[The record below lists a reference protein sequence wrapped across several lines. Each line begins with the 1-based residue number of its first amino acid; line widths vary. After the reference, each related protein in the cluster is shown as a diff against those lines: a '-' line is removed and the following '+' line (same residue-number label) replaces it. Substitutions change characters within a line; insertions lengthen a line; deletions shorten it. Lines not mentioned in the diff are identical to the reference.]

1 MAIGS
6 VRALV
11 SSAANAPAT
20 LRSSIDAVDRDLRT
34 LRQQFGVTMP
44 GEAAPSG
51 RGGGGGGGNQPVP
64 AILGQVKSQLL
75 ASTSKPTAIQV
86 RLAREARADLVAA
99 VESLNRVIATGI
111 PGVYQA
117 LGQPQL
123 APTLTPFPAV
133 TIAIP

>member
-1 MAIGS
+1 G
-6 VRALV
+6 
-11 SSAANAPAT
+11 NAPAA
-20 LRSSIDAVDRDLRT
+20 LRSSVDAVDRDLRA

-51 RGGGGGGGNQPVP
+51 RGGGGGGGGNQQVP
-64 AILGQVKSQLL
+64 AVLGQVKSQLL
-75 ASTSKPTAIQV
+75 ASTSKPTAVQV

-99 VESLNRVIATGI
+99 IDSFNRVIGTGI
-111 PGVYQA
+111 QGVYQA

-123 APTLTPFPAV
+123 APTLAPFPAL

>member
-1 MAIGS
+1 
-6 VRALV
+6 
-11 SSAANAPAT
+11 
-20 LRSSIDAVDRDLRT
+20 

-51 RGGGGGGGNQPVP
+51 RGGGGGGGGNQPLP
-64 AILGQVKSQLL
+64 AVLGQVKGQLL
-75 ASTSKPTAIQV
+75 ASTSKPTAVQV
-86 RLAREARADLVAA
+86 RLAREARTDLVAA
-99 VESLNRVIATGI
+99 VESFNRIVATGI

-133 TIAIP
+133 TIVIP